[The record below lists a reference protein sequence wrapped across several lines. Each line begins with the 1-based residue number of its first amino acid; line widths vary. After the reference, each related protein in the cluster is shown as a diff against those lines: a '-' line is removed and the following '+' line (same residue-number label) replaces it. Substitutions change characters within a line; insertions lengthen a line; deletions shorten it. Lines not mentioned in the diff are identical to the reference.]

1 MAAIGRVA
9 TLVIIVSLCVA
20 SAILSGLNLL
30 MSRCS
35 AAFAKHGKNGL
46 ASGVNNAFSS
56 IGFMVQNYAVVVLA
70 DKAGWNAVIYLW
82 IGLLTLSVLC
92 VAVTIPLWS
101 KFKRS
106 K

>member
-1 MAAIGRVA
+1 
-9 TLVIIVSLCVA
+9 
-20 SAILSGLNLL
+20 

-56 IGFMVQNYAVVVLA
+56 IGFMIQNYAVVVLA
-70 DKAGWNAVIYLW
+70 DKAGWDGVIYLW
-82 IGLLTLSVLC
+82 IGLLVISVLC

-101 KFKRS
+101 RFRVNK
-106 K
+106 